1 MSPGEGKV
9 PPWVQPLGPTL
20 FSKIFVIHLIP
31 PPKRQPIPGV
41 QTVQHRRQTDEVEK
55 RRETRTTRR
64 RRLCPC
70 PSLPSFLPCF
80 SIVLSVYD
88 SASSNHMETWNRLPK
103 MALLYYGDPFLQ
115 HFSWT
120 YPNLVDVSFRKLGWA
135 GAPPMGTRLDLP
147 WMAGVRPY

>member
-1 MSPGEGKV
+1 MGQFQDTLIPHKTRPFPRCRRGEGKV
-9 PPWVQPLGPTL
+9 PSWVQPLGPTF

-41 QTVQHRRQTDEVEK
+41 QIVQHRRQTDEVEK

-88 SASSNHMETWNRLPK
+88 SISSNHMETWNRLPK

-115 HFSWT
+115 HFCWT
-120 YPNLVDVSFRKLGWA
+120 YPNLVPR
-135 GAPPMGTRLDLP
+135 RLL
-147 WMAGVRPY
+147 

>member
-70 PSLPSFLPCF
+70 PVSPRFSHVFPLCSPCTIQLVLTIWKPGTGYQKWHYSIMATRSF
-80 SIVLSVYD
+80 SI
-88 SASSNHMETWNRLPK
+88 SAGPTPTSLTFPLENRGGRAP
-103 MALLYYGDPFLQ
+103 LLWGRG
-115 HFSWT
+115 WT
-120 YPNLVDVSFRKLGWA
+120 CPGWQA
-135 GAPPMGTRLDLP
+135 
-147 WMAGVRPY
+147 